1 MERHLLVIE
10 EEKTMDR
17 LTTDN
22 RETNLQTLLN
32 YAYAKDHAVYLVFGN
47 DEDNIPLDEYIAH
60 EACEHG
66 CNQTAKSVME
76 GGCMECD
83 CPIAILNAV
92 SIQAAEL
99 RARLMMIEDI
109 LGDTYDLDR
118 LRELMTADREG
129 RLDVRPHFNVGDT
142 IYVLIYT
149 FNDIFSDKLE
159 MRECTI
165 TGFRRG
171 MLKQYATFRYWKG
184 GVPFDSS
191 VLVDDLGKTWFLSQ
205 EEAEA
210 AIAKDNNVPTKE
222 EENHEPF

>member
-1 MERHLLVIE
+1 ME
-10 EEKTMDR
+10 R

-32 YAYAKDHAVYLVFGN
+32 YAYAKDKAVHLVFGN

-92 SIQAAEL
+92 AIQAAEL
-99 RARLMMIEDI
+99 RGRLMMIEDI
-109 LGDTYDLDR
+109 LGDTYDLDH
-118 LRELMTADREG
+118 LRELIEADRQG
-129 RLDVRPHFNVGDT
+129 RIEPPLICYIGDT
-142 IYVLIYT
+142 IYVLIDT
-149 FNDIFSDKLE
+149 FSSKKE
-159 MRECTI
+159 MRVAKV

-171 MLKQYATFRYWKG
+171 ENKRYVTYRYKG
-184 GVPFDSS
+184 IHHYFESS
-191 VLVDDLGKTWFLSQ
+191 VPVDDLGKAWFLSQ

-210 AIAKDNNVPTKE
+210 ALAKDNNVPGKSATDTNVGSKE
-222 EENHEPF
+222 EE

>member
-1 MERHLLVIE
+1 
-10 EEKTMDR
+10 MDR

-32 YAYAKDHAVYLVFGN
+32 YAYAKDKAVHLVFGN

-66 CNQTAKSVME
+66 CNKTAKSVME

-92 SIQAAEL
+92 AIQAAEL

-109 LGDTYDLDR
+109 LGDTYDLDH
-118 LRELMTADREG
+118 LRELIEAERKG
-129 RLDVRPHFNVGDT
+129 RLVVLPCKVGDT
-142 IYVLIYT
+142 IYAIPSKVNRELNVINRHPENNRVYT
-149 FNDIFSDKLE
+149 QTVTDISFFPDGVYL
-159 MRECTI
+159 
-165 TGFRRG
+165 
-171 MLKQYATFRYWKG
+171 LKCFG
-184 GVPFDSS
+184 GIQVHDSRFF
-191 VLVDDLGKTWFLSQ
+191 GETWFLTR

-210 AIAKDNNVPTKE
+210 ALAKDNNVPGKSATDTNVGSKE
-222 EENHEPF
+222 EE

>member
-1 MERHLLVIE
+1 
-10 EEKTMDR
+10 MDR

-32 YAYAKDHAVYLVFGN
+32 YAYAKDGAVYLVFGN

-92 SIQAAEL
+92 AIQAAEL
-99 RARLMMIEDI
+99 RGRLMMIEDI
-109 LGDTYDLDR
+109 LGDTYDLDH
-118 LRELMTADREG
+118 LRELVTADRED
-129 RLDVRPHFNVGDT
+129 RLDVRPPCKIGDT

-149 FNDIFSDKLE
+149 FNDEKE
-159 MRECTI
+159 MREATI

-171 MLKQYATFRYWKG
+171 THKQYVTYRYQFG
-184 GVPFDSS
+184 RVPFESS
-191 VLVDDLGKTWFLSQ
+191 APVDTMGKTWFISQ
-205 EEAEA
+205 EEAKA
-210 AIAKDNNVPTKE
+210 ALAKDNNVPGKTATDTNVGSKGE
-222 EENHEPF
+222 E